1 MSISTQ
7 ILKKLQPPSEKR
19 LLTLHALYE
28 EIFLRQ
34 DELNSEYN
42 GKAAGILNYL
52 FAWESWSWRVVGI
65 SQKAVN
71 QIVQQTSGNFSKG
84 LVRHH
89 YVGLGRKEIYSMML
103 EQTNPMGKDDF
114 FECFWNRDKTV
125 VMTKAEHENV
135 ASDRVKVMELNW
147 QDGYF
152 SNAGLIGFKAR
163 KTIEREF
170 LIQQQQNAE
179 ISWIV
184 LGSLK

>member
-1 MSISTQ
+1 MSQQT
-7 ILKKLQPPSEKR
+7 LKKLQPPSEER

-34 DELNSEYN
+34 DELNSEYA

-65 SQKAVN
+65 SQNAFH
-71 QIVQQTSGNFSKG
+71 QIIEQTSGNFSKG

-89 YVGLGRKEIYSMML
+89 FIGLGRKEIYSMML
-103 EQTNPMGKDDF
+103 EGTNPMGKGDF
-114 FECFWNRDKTV
+114 YECFWNRDKTV
-125 VMTKAEHENV
+125 VMTKGEHENSM
-135 ASDRVKVMELNW
+135 ALDRVQVMELNW
-147 QDGYF
+147 EHGYF

-170 LIQQQQNAE
+170 LIQQQQNSE
-179 ISWIV
+179 ISWMV